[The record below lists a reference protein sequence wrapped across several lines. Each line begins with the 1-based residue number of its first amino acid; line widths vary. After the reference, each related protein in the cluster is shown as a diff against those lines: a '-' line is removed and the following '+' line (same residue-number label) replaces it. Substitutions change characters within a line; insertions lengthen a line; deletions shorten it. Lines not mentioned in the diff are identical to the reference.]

1 MQWWDAVIVGSGFG
15 ASVAALRLAET
26 GARVLVVEQGRR
38 HSSDDLDEAGRRTS
52 SLLWA
57 PALGRTG
64 PLRQT
69 ALRHAF
75 IASGVGVGGGSLV
88 YAAVHLRAPEE
99 TFRAPGWKVAGIS
112 GSADLAEHYAVAESW
127 LGATRSPVHGL
138 QDDWMSDAARQLG
151 VGETFGPARQGID
164 FSACTR
170 CGQCISGCPT
180 EAKFTTGATY
190 LAAAERH
197 GARVW
202 PLTRAHRIEP
212 VAGGGYR
219 VTVGPTLGRSA
230 RREVLAR
237 RVILGAGV
245 LGTTELLLACRDRHG
260 TLPALS
266 PTLGS
271 RVRTNSESFAVIV
284 QPRGGPD
291 LMDGPTISSDLW
303 PDSQTHV
310 TNNRFPD
317 SYAFMRFF
325 VSPLV
330 DEADSRRRRRALAG
344 AYARELPEI
353 ARQVVDRRWNRRA
366 TILTVMQ
373 HAESELRL
381 ELHRSPLGWRLAS
394 ALAPGQQRTPTCLP
408 QASATAR
415 AVARAS
421 GGRAFG
427 SLQETLFDLST
438 TAHILGGVPVGSGPE
453 DGVLSADQEVF
464 GYPGMYVVDGSAVPG
479 NLGVNPS
486 LTITALAERA
496 MARMVD
502 SSTG

>member
-1 MQWWDAVIVGSGFG
+1 MRMWDAVVVGSGFG

-26 GARVLVVEQGRR
+26 GARVLIVEQGRR
-38 HSSDDLDEAGRRTS
+38 HSREDLDRAGRHTS
-52 SLLWA
+52 ALLWA

-88 YAAVHLRAPEE
+88 YAAVHLRAPDE
-99 TFRAPGWKVAGIS
+99 TFHAPGWSAAGITS
-112 GSADLAEHYAVAESW
+112 GSDIADYYGIAESW

-138 QDDWMSDAARQLG
+138 QDDWLRVAADELG
-151 VGETFGPARQGID
+151 VTKSFAAVRQGID
-164 FSACTR
+164 FTECTR

-180 EAKFTTGATY
+180 AAKFTTGASY
-190 LAAAERH
+190 LAAAEAH
-197 GARVW
+197 GAQVW
-202 PLTRAHRIEP
+202 PLTRAHRIDP
-212 VAGGGYR
+212 VTGGGYR

-260 TLPALS
+260 TLPGLPPS
-266 PTLGS
+266 LGS

-303 PDSQTHV
+303 PDAQTHV

-317 SYAFMRFF
+317 SYTFMRFF

-330 DEADSRRRRRALAG
+330 DQPNTRARRRELLRS
-344 AYARELPEI
+344 YARELPALVGQMI
-353 ARQVVDRRWNRRA
+353 DRRWNRRA
-366 TILTVMQ
+366 TVLTVMQ
-373 HAESELRL
+373 HADSELGL
-381 ELHRSPLGWRLAS
+381 EYANSAVGWRLRS
-394 ALAPGQQRTPTCLP
+394 TLAPGQQRTPTCLP

-421 GGRAFG
+421 GGRAYG

-438 TAHILGGVPVGSGPE
+438 TAHILGGVPIGSGPE
-453 DGVLSADQEVF
+453 DAVISPDHEVF
-464 GYPGMYVVDGSAVPG
+464 GYPGLYVIDGSAVPG

-496 MARMVD
+496 MSRMLAT
-502 SSTG
+502 SSG

>member
-1 MQWWDAVIVGSGFG
+1 MRVWDAVIVGSGFG
-15 ASVAALRLAET
+15 ASVAALRLAES

-38 HSSDDLDEAGRRTS
+38 HSRADLEEAGRRS
-52 SLLWA
+52 SALLWA

-88 YAAVHLRAPEE
+88 YAAVHLRAPDE
-99 TFRAPGWKVAGIS
+99 TFRGPGWAAAGIRTS
-112 GSADLAEHYAVAESW
+112 EDLAQHYAIAESW
-127 LGATRSPVHGL
+127 LGAASSPIRGV
-138 QDDWMSDAARQLG
+138 QDDWLRAAARDLG
-151 VGETFGPARQGID
+151 VESTYGPVRQGID
-164 FSACTR
+164 FTSCTR

-180 EAKFTTGATY
+180 DAKFTTGATY
-190 LAAAERH
+190 LDSAERQ
-197 GARVW
+197 GARIW
-202 PLTRAHRIEP
+202 PLTRVHRIAP
-212 VAGGGYR
+212 VPGGGYR
-219 VTVGPTLGRSA
+219 VTVGATLGRSA
-230 RREVLAR
+230 RKEVLAR
-237 RVILGAGV
+237 RVIVGAGV
-245 LGTTELLLACRDRHG
+245 LGTTELLLACRDRFG

-266 PTLGS
+266 HTLGS

-291 LMDGPTISSDLW
+291 IMDGPTISSDLW
-303 PDSQTHV
+303 PDSATHV

-317 SYAFMRFF
+317 SYSFMRFF
-325 VSPLV
+325 VSPLI
-330 DEADSRRRRRALAG
+330 DEPNAGRRRRALIG
-344 AYARELPEI
+344 AYARELPALAE
-353 ARQVVDRRWNRRA
+353 QVIDRRWNRRA

-381 ELHRSPLGWRLAS
+381 EYTRSSLGWRLRS
-394 ALAPGQQRTPTCLP
+394 TVAPGQQRTPTCLP

-421 GGRAFG
+421 GGRSYG

-438 TAHILGGVPVGSGPE
+438 TAHILGGVPIGSGPE
-453 DGVLSADQEVF
+453 DGVISADHEVY
-464 GYPGMYVVDGSAVPG
+464 GYPGLYVFDGSAVPG

-496 MARMVD
+496 MSRVL
-502 SSTG
+502 GQG

>member
-1 MQWWDAVIVGSGFG
+1 MRWWDAVIVGSGFG
-15 ASVAALRLAET
+15 ASVAALRLAEA
-26 GARVLVVEQGRR
+26 GASVLVVEQGRR
-38 HSSDDLDEAGRRTS
+38 FTPKELDRAGQRTS
-52 SLLWA
+52 ALLWA
-57 PALGRTG
+57 PAIGRTG

-99 TFRAPGWKVAGIS
+99 TFRAPGWKAAGVT
-112 GSADLAEHYAVAESW
+112 GSADLADHYAIAESW
-127 LGATRSPVHGL
+127 LGAACSPVHGL
-138 QDDWMSDAARQLG
+138 QDDWLRDAASDLG
-151 VGETFGPARQGID
+151 VAETFGAARQGID
-164 FSACTR
+164 FDACTR
-170 CGQCISGCPT
+170 CGQCISGCPNG
-180 EAKFTTGATY
+180 AKFTTGATY
-190 LAAAERH
+190 LAAAEQH

-202 PLTRAHRIEP
+202 PLTRAHRIDP

-219 VTVGPTLGRSA
+219 VTVGPTMGRAA

-245 LGTTELLLACRDRHG
+245 LGTTELLLACRDRHAS
-260 TLPALS
+260 LPALS
-266 PTLGS
+266 PALGS

-284 QPRGGPD
+284 QPPGGPD
-291 LMDGPTISSDLW
+291 LVDGPTITSDLW
-303 PDSQTHV
+303 PDAQTHV

-330 DEADSRRRRRALAG
+330 DEPDPGSRRRALLR
-344 AYARELPEI
+344 AYARDLPGI
-353 ARQVVDRRWNRRA
+353 ARQVIDRRWNRRA

-381 ELHRSPLGWRLAS
+381 DYVRSSLGWRLRS
-394 ALAPGQQRTPTCLP
+394 LLAPGHRRTPTCLP

-415 AVARAS
+415 AVAQAS
-421 GGRAFG
+421 GGRAYG

-438 TAHILGGVPVGSGPE
+438 TAHVLGGVPIGTSPE
-453 DGVLSADQEVF
+453 DGVISAEHEVF
-464 GYPGMYVVDGSAVPG
+464 GYPGLYVVDGSAVPG

-496 MARMVD
+496 MARMLA
-502 SSTG
+502 TAAG

>member
-1 MQWWDAVIVGSGFG
+1 M
-15 ASVAALRLAET
+15 
-26 GARVLVVEQGRR
+26 
-38 HSSDDLDEAGRRTS
+38 
-52 SLLWA
+52 
-57 PALGRTG
+57 
-64 PLRQT
+64 
-69 ALRHAF
+69 
-75 IASGVGVGGGSLV
+75 GGGSLV

-99 TFRAPGWKVAGIS
+99 TFRAPGWKAAGIT

-127 LGATRSPVHGL
+127 LGATSSPVHGL
-138 QDDWMSDAARQLG
+138 QDDWLRTAADELDVAG
-151 VGETFGPARQGID
+151 TFGPARQGID
-164 FSACTR
+164 FDACTR
-170 CGQCISGCPT
+170 CGQCISGCPN
-180 EAKFTTGATY
+180 ASKFTTGATY

-212 VAGGGYR
+212 VDADGYR
-219 VTVGPTLGRSA
+219 VTVGPTLGHSG

-245 LGTTELLLACRDRHG
+245 LGTTELLLACRDRHR

-266 PTLGS
+266 STLGS

-284 QPRGGPD
+284 QPPGGPD

-303 PDSQTHV
+303 PDAQTHV

-330 DEADSRRRRRALAG
+330 DEADPRRRRRALAA
-344 AYARELPEI
+344 AYGRELPGI
-353 ARQVVDRRWNRRA
+353 ARQFADRRWNRRA

-381 ELHRSPLGWRLAS
+381 ELRRSPLGWRLAS

-408 QASATAR
+408 QARATAR

-421 GGRAFG
+421 GGRAYG

-438 TAHILGGVPVGSGPE
+438 TAHILGGVPIGAGPE
-453 DGVLSADQEVF
+453 QGVISADHEVH
-464 GYPGMYVVDGSAVPG
+464 GYPGIYVIDGSAVPG

-496 MARMVD
+496 IARMLATD
-502 SSTG
+502 SR

>member
-1 MQWWDAVIVGSGFG
+1 MEWWDAVIVGSGFG

-38 HSSDDLDEAGRRTS
+38 HTPEGLDGAGRRTS
-52 SLLWA
+52 ALLWA
-57 PALGRTG
+57 PGLGRTG

-99 TFRAPGWKVAGIS
+99 TFGSPGWQAAGITC
-112 GSADLAEHYAVAESW
+112 SADLDEHYAVAESW

-138 QDDWMSDAARQLG
+138 QDAWLRAAASDMGVSDTYAA
-151 VGETFGPARQGID
+151 ARQGID
-164 FSACTR
+164 FETCTR
-170 CGQCISGCPT
+170 CGQCISGCPN
-180 EAKFTTGATY
+180 ESKFTTGATY

-202 PLTRAHRIEP
+202 PLTRAHRIDP
-212 VAGGGYR
+212 VTGGGYR
-219 VTVGPTLGRSA
+219 VTVAPTLGRSA

-260 TLPALS
+260 NLPALS
-266 PTLGS
+266 QALGT

-284 QPRGGPD
+284 QPPGGPG
-291 LMDGPTISSDLW
+291 LMDGPTISSDVW
-303 PDSQTHV
+303 PDAQTHV

-330 DEADSRRRRRALAG
+330 DEPDPRRRRRAVAS
-344 AYARELPEI
+344 AYARDLPGL
-353 ARQVVDRRWNRRA
+353 ARQFADRRWNRRA

-381 ELHRSPLGWRLAS
+381 EYRRSAVGWRLAS
-394 ALAPGQQRTPTCLP
+394 ALAPGQRRAPTCLP

-421 GGRAFG
+421 GGRAYG

-438 TAHILGGVPVGSGPE
+438 TAHILGGVPIGDGPE
-453 DGVLSADQEVF
+453 DGVVSAHHEVF

-496 MARMVD
+496 LSRIIAK
-502 SSTG
+502 SSE

>member
-1 MQWWDAVIVGSGFG
+1 MRSWDAVIVGSGFG
-15 ASVAALRLAET
+15 SSVAALRLAET
-26 GARVLVVEQGRR
+26 GARVLVIEQGRR
-38 HSSDDLDEAGRRTS
+38 HSPEDLDRAGRRTS

-99 TFRAPGWKVAGIS
+99 TFQAPGWTAAGIT
-112 GSADLAEHYAVAESW
+112 GRADLAEHYAVAESW
-127 LGATRSPVHGL
+127 LGAARSPVHGL
-138 QDDWMSDAARQLG
+138 QDAWLRAAANDLG
-151 VGETFGPARQGID
+151 VADTFGAARQGID
-164 FSACTR
+164 FDTCTR
-170 CGQCISGCPT
+170 CGQCISGCPN
-180 EAKFTTGATY
+180 ESKFTTGATY

-202 PLTRAHRIEP
+202 PLTRAHRIDP

-245 LGTTELLLACRDRHG
+245 LGTTELLLACRDRHAS
-260 TLPALS
+260 LPALS
-266 PTLGS
+266 PALGS

-284 QPRGGPD
+284 QPPGGPD
-291 LMDGPTISSDLW
+291 LLDGPTISSDLW
-303 PDSQTHV
+303 PDHQTHV

-330 DEADSRRRRRALAG
+330 DVPDPRRRRRALAG
-344 AYARELPEI
+344 AYARALPEI
-353 ARQVVDRRWNRRA
+353 ARQFADRRWNRRA

-381 ELHRSPLGWRLAS
+381 ELRRSPLGWHLAS
-394 ALAPGQQRTPTCLP
+394 ALTSGQRRTPTCLP

-415 AVARAS
+415 ALARAS
-421 GGRAFG
+421 GGRAYG

-438 TAHILGGVPVGSGPE
+438 TAHILGGVPIGDGPE
-453 DGVLSADQEVF
+453 QSVISADHEVH

-496 MARMVD
+496 MARMLAN
-502 SSTG
+502 SSG

>member
-1 MQWWDAVIVGSGFG
+1 MQWWDAVVVGSGFG

-38 HSSDDLDEAGRRTS
+38 HAPADLDQAGRRTS

-88 YAAVHLRAPEE
+88 YAAVHLRAPDE
-99 TFRAPGWKVAGIS
+99 TFQGAGWRAAGIAS
-112 GSADLAEHYAVAESW
+112 SADLAEHYAVAESW
-127 LGATRSPVHGL
+127 LGATSSPVHGL
-138 QDDWMSDAARQLG
+138 QDDWLRRAARDLG
-151 VGETFGPARQGID
+151 VADTFGPARQGID
-164 FSACTR
+164 FASCTR
-170 CGQCISGCPT
+170 CGQCISGCPH

-212 VAGGGYR
+212 VATGGYR
-219 VTVGPTLGRSA
+219 VTVAPTLGRSA

-266 PTLGS
+266 PHLGS

-291 LMDGPTISSDLW
+291 LVDGPTISSDLW
-303 PDSQTHV
+303 PNAQTHV

-317 SYAFMRFF
+317 SYAFMRLF

-330 DEADSRRRRRALAG
+330 DEPDPRRRRRALAG
-344 AYARELPEI
+344 AYFRDLPAI
-353 ARQVVDRRWNRRA
+353 AQQVVDRRWNRRA

-381 ELHRSPLGWRLAS
+381 ELRRSALGWRLGS
-394 ALAPGQQRTPTCLP
+394 ALAPGEQRTPTCLP
-408 QASATAR
+408 EASATAR

-421 GGRAFG
+421 GGRAYG

-438 TAHILGGVPVGSGPE
+438 TAHILGGAPIGGDIE
-453 DGVLSADQEVF
+453 EGVVSPDHEVH

>member
-1 MQWWDAVIVGSGFG
+1 MRWWDVVVIGSGFG

-26 GARVLVVEQGRR
+26 GARVLVIEQGRR
-38 HSSDDLDEAGRRTS
+38 FSRDDLDEAGRRTA
-52 SLLWA
+52 SLVWA
-57 PALGRTG
+57 PALRRTG

-88 YAAVHLRAPEE
+88 YAAVHLRAPDE
-99 TFRAPGWKVAGIS
+99 TFRAHGWQAAGID
-112 GSADLAEHYAVAESW
+112 GSADLAEYYTRAESR

-138 QDDWMSDAARQLG
+138 QDDWLRDAAGELG
-151 VGETFGPARQGID
+151 VSETFGPARQGID
-164 FSACTR
+164 FDACTR

-180 EAKFTTGATY
+180 DAKFTTEATY
-190 LAAAERH
+190 LADAERL
-197 GARVW
+197 GVRVW
-202 PLTRAHRIEP
+202 PLTRAHRVDP
-212 VAGGGYR
+212 VPGGGYR

-230 RREVLAR
+230 RREIHAR
-237 RVILGAGV
+237 RVIIGAGV
-245 LGTTELLLACRDRHG
+245 LGTTELLLACRDRYG
-260 TLPALS
+260 TLPRLS

-284 QPRGGPD
+284 QPAGGPD
-291 LMDGPTISSDLW
+291 VIDGPTISSDLW
-303 PDSQTHV
+303 PDAQTHV

-317 SYAFMRFF
+317 SYSFMRFF
-325 VSPLV
+325 VSPLI
-330 DEADSRRRRRALAG
+330 DDSDPGRRRRALPS
-344 AYARELPEI
+344 AYARALPDI

-373 HAESELRL
+373 HADSELRL
-381 ELHRSPLGWRLAS
+381 EYAASAFGWRLRS
-394 ALAPGQQRTPTCLP
+394 ALAPGQRRTPTCLP
-408 QASATAR
+408 QGSATAR

-421 GGRAFG
+421 GGRAYG

-438 TAHILGGVPVGSGPE
+438 TAHILGGSPIGADPE
-453 DGVLSADQEVF
+453 EGVISADHEVF
-464 GYPGMYVVDGSAVPG
+464 GYPGLYVVDGSAVPG

-496 MARMVD
+496 MQRMLAT
-502 SSTG
+502 SSG

>member
-38 HSSDDLDEAGRRTS
+38 HSPEDLDRAGRRTS
-52 SLLWA
+52 SLVWA

-88 YAAVHLRAPEE
+88 YAAVHLRAPDE
-99 TFRAPGWKVAGIS
+99 TFRAPGWKAAGITS
-112 GSADLAEHYAVAESW
+112 SAELAEHYALAESW

-138 QDDWMSDAARQLG
+138 QDDWLRAAASDLG
-151 VGETFGPARQGID
+151 VADTFGAARQGID
-164 FSACTR
+164 FDACTR
-170 CGQCISGCPT
+170 CGQCISGCPN
-180 EAKFTTGATY
+180 ESKFTTGATY
-190 LAAAERH
+190 LATAERH

-202 PLTRAHRIEP
+202 PLTRAHRIDP

-230 RREVLAR
+230 RRAVLAR

-245 LGTTELLLACRDRHG
+245 LGTTELLLACRDRHVS
-260 TLPALS
+260 LPALS
-266 PTLGS
+266 PTLGT

-284 QPRGGPD
+284 QPPGGPD

-303 PDSQTHV
+303 PDAQTHV

-330 DEADSRRRRRALAG
+330 DGPDPRRRRRALAG

-353 ARQVVDRRWNRRA
+353 ARQFADRRWNRRA

-381 ELHRSPLGWRLAS
+381 ELRRSPLGWSLAS

-408 QASATAR
+408 QASASAR

-421 GGRAFG
+421 GGRAYG

-438 TAHILGGVPVGSGPE
+438 TAHILGGVPIGESPDE
-453 DGVLSADQEVF
+453 GVISADHQVH

-496 MARMVD
+496 MARMLAN
-502 SSTG
+502 SSG

>member
-1 MQWWDAVIVGSGFG
+1 VRWWDAVIIGSGFG

-26 GARVLVVEQGRR
+26 GASVLIVEQGRR
-38 HSSDDLDEAGRRTS
+38 FAPDDLDDAGRRTS

-99 TFRAPGWKVAGIS
+99 TFRAPGWRAAGVS
-112 GSADLAEHYAVAESW
+112 SAADLAESYAAAESW

-138 QDDWMSDAARQLG
+138 QDDWLREAARELG
-151 VGETFGPARQGID
+151 VRRTFGPARQGID
-164 FSACTR
+164 FEACTR

-202 PLTRAHRIEP
+202 PLTRAHGIEP

-219 VTVGPTLGRSA
+219 VTLGPTLGRSA
-230 RREVLAR
+230 RRDVLAR

-271 RVRTNSESFAVIV
+271 GVRTNSESFAVIV
-284 QPRGGPD
+284 QPPGGPD

-303 PDSQTHV
+303 PDAQTHV

-330 DEADSRRRRRALAG
+330 DDPDPSRRRRVLPG
-344 AYARELPEI
+344 AYARALPDI
-353 ARQVVDRRWNRRA
+353 ARQVIDRGWNRRA

-381 ELHRSPLGWRLAS
+381 EYTSTALGWRLRS
-394 ALAPGQQRTPTCLP
+394 ALAPGQERTPTCLP

-421 GGRAFG
+421 GGRAYG

-438 TAHILGGVPVGSGPE
+438 TAHILGGSPIGATPE
-453 DGVLSADQEVF
+453 EGVISAEHEVF

-496 MARMVD
+496 MARMLAT
-502 SSTG
+502 SSG

>member
-1 MQWWDAVIVGSGFG
+1 MRRWDAVIIGSGFG
-15 ASVAALRLAET
+15 ASVAALRLAEA
-26 GARVLVVEQGRR
+26 GESVLVVEQGRR
-38 HSSDDLDEAGRRTS
+38 FTADDLESAGRHTS
-52 SLLWA
+52 ALLWA
-57 PALGRTG
+57 PAVGRTG

-88 YAAVHLRAPEE
+88 YAAVHLRAPDE
-99 TFRAPGWKVAGIS
+99 TFRGAGWAAAGMSS
-112 GSADLAEHYAVAESW
+112 GADLADYYDMAESW
-127 LGATRSPVHGL
+127 LGVTRSPIHGL
-138 QDDWMSDAARQLG
+138 QDDWLHAAADELG
-151 VGETFGPARQGID
+151 VAKTFGAVRQGID
-164 FSACTR
+164 FTECTR

-180 EAKFTTGATY
+180 KAKFTTGASY
-190 LAAAERH
+190 LAAAEAH

-202 PLTRAHRIEP
+202 PLTRAHRIDP
-212 VAGGGYR
+212 AVGGGYR

-260 TLPALS
+260 TLPAVS

-284 QPRGGPD
+284 QPPGGPD
-291 LMDGPTISSDLW
+291 LIDGPTISSDLW
-303 PDSQTHV
+303 PDAQTHV

-330 DEADSRRRRRALAG
+330 DDPDPGRRRRALLR
-344 AYARELPEI
+344 AYARDLPGI
-353 ARQVVDRRWNRRA
+353 ARQVIDRRWNRRA

-381 ELHRSPLGWRLAS
+381 DYVRTSLGWRLRS
-394 ALAPGQQRTPTCLP
+394 LLAPGYRRTPTCLP

-421 GGRAFG
+421 GGRAYG

-438 TAHILGGVPVGSGPE
+438 TAHILGGVPIGQAPDE
-453 DGVLSADQEVF
+453 GVISAEHEVF
-464 GYPGMYVVDGSAVPG
+464 GYPGLYVIDGSAVPG

-496 MARMVD
+496 MARMLAT
-502 SSTG
+502 SAG

>member
-1 MQWWDAVIVGSGFG
+1 MRRWDAVIIGSGFG

-26 GARVLVVEQGRR
+26 GASVLVVEQGRR
-38 HSSDDLDEAGRRTS
+38 FTADDLEDAGRRTS

-99 TFRAPGWKVAGIS
+99 TFRATGWKAAGIDS
-112 GSADLAEHYAVAESW
+112 GADLAVHYDTAESW
-127 LGATRSPVHGL
+127 LGATQTPVHGL
-138 QDDWMSDAARQLG
+138 QDDWLRAAAGELG
-151 VGETFGPARQGID
+151 ISHTFGPARQGID
-164 FSACTR
+164 FDACTR

-197 GARVW
+197 GAYVW

-212 VAGGGYR
+212 VVGGGYR
-219 VTVGPTLGRSA
+219 VTVGPTLGRAA
-230 RREVLAR
+230 RREILAR

-266 PTLGS
+266 PALGS

-284 QPRGGPD
+284 QPPGGPD

-303 PDSQTHV
+303 PDTETHV

-330 DEADSRRRRRALAG
+330 DEPDPRRRRRALAG
-344 AYARELPEI
+344 AYARALPDI
-353 ARQVVDRRWNRRA
+353 ARQAIDGRWNRRA

-381 ELHRSPLGWRLAS
+381 EYASTPLGWRLRS
-394 ALAPGQQRTPTCLP
+394 ALAPGQRRTPTCLP
-408 QASATAR
+408 QGSATAR

-421 GGRAFG
+421 GGRAYG

-438 TAHILGGVPVGSGPE
+438 TAHILGGAPIGTAPDEAVI
-453 DGVLSADQEVF
+453 SADHEVF

-496 MARMVD
+496 LSRMLAA
-502 SSTG
+502 SSG